1 MGAVYVWEEEGEV
14 CEWEVGAVY
23 VRDVAENEWV
33 EEVAELCWMEEVGQ
47 EELGQGAVCGQE
59 IEGVEH
65 S

>member
-1 MGAVYVWEEEGEV
+1 MDAWE
-14 CEWEVGAVY
+14 EVGAVY

-47 EELGQGAVCGQE
+47 EELGKGAVCGQE